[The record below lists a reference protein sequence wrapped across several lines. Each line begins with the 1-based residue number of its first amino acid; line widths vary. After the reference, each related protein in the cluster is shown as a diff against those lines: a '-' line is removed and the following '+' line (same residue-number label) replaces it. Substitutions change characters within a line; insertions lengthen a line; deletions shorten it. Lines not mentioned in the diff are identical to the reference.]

1 MFLIKSWRRSLLV
14 ILAFFISMNV
24 HGVTIGQPAPDFT
37 LKDMQGKNFNLT
49 EQRGNII
56 LINFWASWCGPCRK
70 EMPVLQELQDK
81 YQDLG
86 VQVWG
91 INVEQENQ
99 AGKDFLANL
108 DLSFS
113 IFFDETNKLSE
124 TYDVQ
129 AMPTTV
135 LVDRDGIV
143 RYVYRGFK
151 DGYGKKY
158 AKAIKKLIRE

>member
-1 MFLIKSWRRSLLV
+1 MFLVKSWRKSLSAIFAL
-14 ILAFFISMNV
+14 LISLNV
-24 HGVTIGQPAPDFT
+24 HAVKVGQPAPDFT
-37 LKDMQGKNFNLT
+37 LKSMDGKNFNLT

-70 EMPVLQELQDK
+70 EMPVLQDLQEK

-99 AGKDFLANL
+99 AGKDFLVNL
-108 DLSFS
+108 ELSFS

-143 RYVYRGFK
+143 RFVFRGFK
-151 DGYGKKY
+151 DGYEKKY
-158 AKAIKKLIRE
+158 EKAIKQLIRE

>member
-1 MFLIKSWRRSLLV
+1 MFLVKSWRKSLSAIFAL
-14 ILAFFISMNV
+14 LISLNV
-24 HGVTIGQPAPDFT
+24 HAVKVGQPAPDFT
-37 LKDMQGKNFNLT
+37 LKSMDGKNFNLT

-70 EMPVLQELQDK
+70 EMPVLQDLQEK

-108 DLSFS
+108 ELSFS

-143 RYVYRGFK
+143 RFVFRGFK
-151 DGYGKKY
+151 DGYEKKY
-158 AKAIKKLIRE
+158 EKAIKQLIRE